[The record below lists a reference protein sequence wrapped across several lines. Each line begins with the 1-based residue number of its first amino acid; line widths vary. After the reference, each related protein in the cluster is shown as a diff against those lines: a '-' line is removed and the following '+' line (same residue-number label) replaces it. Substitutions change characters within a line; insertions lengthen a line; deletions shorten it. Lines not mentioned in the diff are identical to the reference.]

1 MLNIKI
7 ILLLLF
13 LLFSSCSKESNS
25 ILDINTS
32 IFNSSINFKGSSQT
46 LDIITWNIKNYPKN
60 NLTNYYVNEIIDSL
74 DVDIIALQE
83 IEDNDYFSD
92 LSESLGNDWYSYR
105 SDSPSSD
112 WGELAFLINTI
123 EIDIINNPY
132 TILNNHQYEFAYRPP
147 AVIECLYNNQSLIFI
162 NVHFKCCDGHENRR
176 LAASNLL
183 YEYINNNHQNDQVV
197 VLGDFNDILTDVENN
212 IFVPFLSD
220 NNNFYFA
227 DYQIAISSNQNWS
240 FPSWPSHIDH
250 ILITNELINNIVDTQ
265 TILIDF
271 SLNGSF
277 TTYNNYISDH
287 RPVGIKLFFNP

>member
-1 MLNIKI
+1 M
-7 ILLLLF
+7 
-13 LLFSSCSKESNS
+13 
-25 ILDINTS
+25 
-32 IFNSSINFKGSSQT
+32 
-46 LDIITWNIKNYPKN
+46 
-60 NLTNYYVNEIIDSL
+60 
-74 DVDIIALQE
+74 
-83 IEDNDYFSD
+83 
-92 LSESLGNDWYSYR
+92 
-105 SDSPSSD
+105 
-112 WGELAFLINTI
+112 
-123 EIDIINNPY
+123 
-132 TILNNHQYEFAYRPP
+132 
-147 AVIECLYNNQSLIFI
+147 
-162 NVHFKCCDGHENRR
+162 
-176 LAASNLL
+176 
-183 YEYINNNHQNDQVV
+183 
-197 VLGDFNDILTDVENN
+197 LGDFNDILTDVENN